1 MRTGGGVLAVASAV
15 DPIAL
20 ARLVLDLKIVA
31 HRRQFGVAF
40 PPFAKDA
47 LRTIGAHHGV
57 KTRKCMNCP
66 ARVNE
71 LATQAASIESR
82 RRSGRNEPPVG

>member
-47 LRTIGAHHGV
+47 LRTIGAHHAAADAAPGEADRRMIGKQRYGV
-57 KTRKCMNCP
+57 DGLR
-66 ARVNE
+66 
-71 LATQAASIESR
+71 
-82 RRSGRNEPPVG
+82 GRQQP